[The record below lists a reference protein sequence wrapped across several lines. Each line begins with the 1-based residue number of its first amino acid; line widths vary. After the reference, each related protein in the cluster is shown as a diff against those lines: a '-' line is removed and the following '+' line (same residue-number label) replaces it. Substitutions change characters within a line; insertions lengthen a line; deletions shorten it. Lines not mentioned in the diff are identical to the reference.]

1 MTGVGTK
8 SLDVCLHLLVP
19 EALAAR
25 IVDHLLEH
33 PDWVGPFTTE
43 RVQGH
48 GDPEGIASPAEQVRG
63 RADRIEIDILM
74 VRSHVGELVAD
85 LRADLP
91 SPEVIWWLSP
101 VLESGSLG

>member
-1 MTGVGTK
+1 MTGTK
-8 SLDVCLHLLVP
+8 TLDVCLHLVVP
-19 EALAAR
+19 DALAAR

-33 PDWVGPFTTE
+33 AGWVGPFTTD

-63 RADRIEIDILM
+63 RSGRIEIDILM
-74 VRSHVGELVAD
+74 VRSHVGELIAH

-91 SPEVIWWLSP
+91 SADVVWWLSP